1 MSVAQTPLRVAVL
14 GAGGRMGRLVVAEV
28 QASSDLALVA
38 SVGRSSGLTSVGEG
52 CFGDAQVIIDFS
64 LPEALAAALPFV
76 RVPLV
81 SGTTGLTSPTVDALA
96 ELSAEVAVLHATNF
110 STGVNLLLHLVREA
124 ARALPDYDVEI
135 VETHHRLKQDSPS
148 GTALSL
154 GAAVADGRRV
164 ALADV
169 ARHGREGR
177 VGVRPAGEIGF
188 HALRGGDVVGEH
200 DVWLMGP
207 GERVRF
213 GHIASSR
220 ATFAAGAVRA
230 ARWLAGQAP
239 GRYTMNEVLGL

>member
-1 MSVAQTPLRVAVL
+1 MSEPLRVAVL
-14 GAGGRMGRLVVAEV
+14 GAGGRMGRLVVAELL
-28 QASSDLALVA
+28 ASPDLALVA
-38 SVGRSSGLTSVGEG
+38 SIGRSGSSNIEPVGPG
-52 CFGDAQVIIDFS
+52 CFHDAQVIIDFS
-64 LPEALAAALPFV
+64 LPEALVAALPHV

-81 SGTTGLTSPTVDALA
+81 SGTTGLAPSQVDALA
-96 ELSAEVAVLHATNF
+96 ELSGSVAVLHATNF

-154 GAAVADGRRV
+154 GAAVADGRGV

-169 ARHGREGR
+169 AKHGREGR
-177 VGVRPAGEIGF
+177 VGVRPVGEIGF

-213 GHIASSR
+213 GHLASSR
-220 ATFAAGAVRA
+220 ATFASGAVRA
-230 ARWLAGQAP
+230 ARWIADRAP